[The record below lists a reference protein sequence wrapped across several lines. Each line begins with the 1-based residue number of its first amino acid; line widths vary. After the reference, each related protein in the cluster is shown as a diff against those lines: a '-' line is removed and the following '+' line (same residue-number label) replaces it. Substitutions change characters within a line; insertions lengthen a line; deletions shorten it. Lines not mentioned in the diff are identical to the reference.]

1 MNMIKFAS
9 FISYLTALMN
19 SGERGKLAEH
29 EIESVKTHLDSLIER
44 QNVNLTSLFDALACS
59 RKIEAIKEYRTLTGE
74 GLLESKN
81 AIERIYRN
89 PVPQSQS

>member
-9 FISYLTALMN
+9 FISYLSCRFAQSVDISACEN
-19 SGERGKLAEH
+19 IFEH
-29 EIESVKTHLDSLIER
+29 VR
-44 QNVNLTSLFDALACS
+44 QINEPDRINLTPLFDALACS

-89 PVPQSQS
+89 PVPQAQS